1 MCGACMFRM
10 RVAPAGC
17 VVHPVVHRMVSWCA
31 TDAGAV
37 RSKSILVKLQPRSRM
52 PAFAHVGDRQ

>member
-1 MCGACMFRM
+1 MFRM